1 MTLSKWTTAQR
12 EGMDLDV
19 DRDDVDPLKSHGI
32 DARDHRPLAFA
43 RTAGAEHT
51 PI

>member
-1 MTLSKWTTAQR
+1 
-12 EGMDLDV
+12 MDPDI
-19 DRDDVDPLKSHGI
+19 DRDDVDPLKGHGI